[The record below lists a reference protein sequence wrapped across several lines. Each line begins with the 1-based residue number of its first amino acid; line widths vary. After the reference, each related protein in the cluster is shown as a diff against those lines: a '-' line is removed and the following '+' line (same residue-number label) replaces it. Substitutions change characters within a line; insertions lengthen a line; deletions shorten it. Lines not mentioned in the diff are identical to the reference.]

1 MVYGVSFARFVK
13 GGEGGEGA
21 LKLHIINLRN
31 QKFNTDSC
39 SVNEPCKKKRM
50 CVVLNWIAH

>member
-1 MVYGVSFARFVK
+1 MVFHLQDLSR
-13 GGEGGEGA
+13 GGEGA

-50 CVVLNWIAH
+50 CVVLDWIAH